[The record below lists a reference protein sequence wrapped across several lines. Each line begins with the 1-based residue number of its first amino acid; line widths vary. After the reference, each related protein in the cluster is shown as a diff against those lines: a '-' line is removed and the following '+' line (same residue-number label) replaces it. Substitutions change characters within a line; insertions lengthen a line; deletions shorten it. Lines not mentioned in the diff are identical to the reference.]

1 MIRSMTGFGKGE
13 TRVAGGTV
21 SVEVRT
27 VNHRFLDCSI
37 RLPRALNSHEIEIE
51 RIVRK
56 KIRRGHV
63 YVTVSLDRFLETIGV
78 GVNRDLLVRMHR
90 ELSDVAVRA
99 GIPGTVDI
107 NALLLIP
114 DILTTEAEAVPG
126 PGLWTAV
133 RAALGEALERCSEMR
148 AVEGG
153 ELARD
158 IGRRLSDIKRVA
170 AKIEKREP
178 VALRKTLAR
187 SKKRIRQLLEDTPVD
202 DGRWA
207 AEAAILAERTDFSEE
222 LVRLK
227 SHLAQFK
234 TLLEKGGEV
243 SKKLTFLLQE
253 IHREA
258 TTMGNKAA
266 DAAIITHCL
275 TVKSTVEKI
284 REQVQNIE

>member
-1 MIRSMTGFGKGE
+1 MIQSMTGFGKGKAQ
-13 TRVAGGTV
+13 VAGGAVT
-21 SVEVRT
+21 VEVRT
-27 VNHRFLDCSI
+27 VNHRYLDCSI
-37 RLPRALNSHEIEIE
+37 RLPRTINSYEIEIE

-63 YVTVSLDRFLETIGV
+63 YVTVSLDRFLESASV
-78 GVNRDLLVRMHR
+78 GINRDLIARMYRGLSEVAAR
-90 ELSDVAVRA
+90 E
-99 GIPGTVDI
+99 GIPGTIDI
-107 NALLLIP
+107 NSFISIP
-114 DILTTEAEAVPG
+114 DILTTEGNAVPESR
-126 PGLWTAV
+126 LWAAV
-133 RAALGEALERCSEMR
+133 RAALLEALGKCGGMR
-148 AVEGG
+148 AIEGD

-158 IGRRLSDIKRVA
+158 IGNRLTVIEGVA
-170 AKIEKREP
+170 EKIEKRAP
-178 VALRKTLAR
+178 LALKKTLAR
-187 SKKRIRQLLEDTPVD
+187 SKKRIQQLLEGAVVD

-222 LVRLK
+222 LVRMK
-227 SHLAQFK
+227 SHLSQFR
-234 TLLEKGGEV
+234 TLLEKGGEI

-266 DAAIITHCL
+266 DATIITHCL

>member
-13 TRVAGGTV
+13 AQVADGTV
-21 SVEVRT
+21 TVEVRT

-37 RLPRALNSHEIEIE
+37 RLPRAMGSYEIEVE
-51 RIVRK
+51 RMVRK
-56 KIRRGHV
+56 RIRRGHV
-63 YVTVSLDRFLETIGV
+63 YVTVSLDRALESGGV
-78 GVNRDLLVRMHR
+78 GVNRALLTRLYR
-90 ELSDVAVRA
+90 ELSDIAERE
-99 GIPGTVDI
+99 GIPGTVDV
-107 NALLLIP
+107 NALLSIP
-114 DILTTEAEAVPG
+114 DILAADDEAAPESR
-126 PGLWTAV
+126 LWGAV
-133 RAALGEALERCSEMR
+133 RKALLDALGECSAMR
-148 AVEGG
+148 AVEGD

-158 IGRRLSDIKRVA
+158 IGRRLSAIERVA
-170 AKIEKREP
+170 ARIEKRAP
-178 VALRKTLAR
+178 VALKKGLAR
-187 SKKRIRQLLEDTPVD
+187 SKKRIRQLLDGAMID

-222 LVRLK
+222 LVRLV
-227 SHLAQFK
+227 SHLSQFR
-234 TLLEKGGEV
+234 TLLEKGGEI

-266 DAAIITHCL
+266 DAKIITHCL